1 MNHIKNN
8 TTGGAKVINDSTV
21 KHKNK
26 TKKKRPNSSDMRKN
40 KKGSLN
46 KLIDVDPANNGIT
59 TPSGFYDTII

>member
-8 TTGGAKVINDSTV
+8 TNGGAKAINDSIV
-21 KHKNK
+21 KHKN
-26 TKKKRPNSSDMRKN
+26 KKKRPNSSDMRKN

-46 KLIDVDPANNGIT
+46 KLIDVDPMTSGIT